1 MVKKKQARKKS
12 TSRTKKS
19 EKKVDR
25 FDKKNLPNGV
35 KIVSLLY
42 YMWAILWVGF
52 GILVAIG
59 APFMITYLIE
69 LFPQLEAVRY
79 GALVVLGIIAGLCL
93 VALGVF
99 EYFVARGLWRLKP
112 LARVI
117 AIILS
122 MLAIVNSAMVI
133 ASGFQAFQIVR
144 LFIDGG
150 IIAYLFSR
158 EARELYK

>member
-1 MVKKKQARKKS
+1 MVKKKQTRKKS
-12 TSRTKKS
+12 PAKTKKS
-19 EKKVDR
+19 DKKV
-25 FDKKNLPNGV
+25 KSLTKNKLPNGV

-79 GALVVLGIIAGLCL
+79 GALVVLGIIAGLCI

-122 MLAIVNSAMVI
+122 SLAIVNSVIVI
-133 ASGFQAFQIVR
+133 ASGFQAFQMVR
-144 LFIDGG
+144 LFVDGG

>member
-1 MVKKKQARKKS
+1 MVKKKQTRKKS
-12 TSRTKKS
+12 PARTKKS
-19 EKKVDR
+19 DKNVKSLSKKR
-25 FDKKNLPNGV
+25 LPNGV

-79 GALVVLGIIAGLCL
+79 GALVVLGIIAGLCI

-122 MLAIVNSAMVI
+122 CLAIVNSVVVI
-133 ASGFQAFQIVR
+133 ASGFQAFQVVR
-144 LFIDGG
+144 LVVDGG